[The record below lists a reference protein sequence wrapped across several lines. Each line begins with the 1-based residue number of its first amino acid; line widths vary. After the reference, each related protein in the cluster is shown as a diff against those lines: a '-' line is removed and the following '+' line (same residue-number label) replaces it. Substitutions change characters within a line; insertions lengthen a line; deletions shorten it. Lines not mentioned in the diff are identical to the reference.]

1 MERFCGHSNAIKIDL
16 KLTGKPFPGR
26 TLWPSDPD
34 VNYHFAKFSHAQQET
49 FQDSFFGLKVTQ
61 QSPGLFL
68 LQAMFKSNRG
78 TVSGYFLAGRF
89 MTFLPVSSE
98 MLL

>member
-1 MERFCGHSNAIKIDL
+1 MERFCGHSSAIKIDL
-16 KLTGKPFPGR
+16 KLTGKPFPGC

-34 VNYHFAKFSHAQQET
+34 VNYHFAKFSHTQQET
-49 FQDSFFGLKVTQ
+49 FRDSFFGLKVTQ

-78 TVSGYFLAGRF
+78 TISGYFLAGRF